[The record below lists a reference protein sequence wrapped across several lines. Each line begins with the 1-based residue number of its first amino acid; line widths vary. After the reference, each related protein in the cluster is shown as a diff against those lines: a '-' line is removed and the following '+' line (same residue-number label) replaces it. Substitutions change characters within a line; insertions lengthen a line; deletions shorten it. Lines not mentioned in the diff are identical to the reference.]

1 MQRRTI
7 PDSIPGLAAEVVRER
22 LEALLEFG
30 QLRLLLLFV
39 LLVAE
44 LEAAL
49 RDVLEAELAR

>member
-1 MQRRTI
+1 MQRTI
-7 PDSIPGLAAEVVRER
+7 TDSVPSLAAEVVRER

-30 QLRLLLLFV
+30 QLGLLFLLI
-39 LLVAE
+39 LLVPE